1 MSELKPCPFCGCKVI
16 GYAVN
21 PSTGWYYRTCRDCA
35 ATGPEEIDGDEARKS
50 WNRRSGN
57 EETNV

>member
-21 PSTGWYYRTCRDCA
+21 PSTGWHYRTCRDCA